1 MIEQSSDI
9 PFAVRVTPSPTLRL
23 GMPMLWKLN
32 RSRRNRIST
41 GPELAV
47 TGLQQKRRT
56 MRYVYVLDMNGEP
69 LMPTCRYGKVRRM
82 LKSGQAKTVDTLPFT
97 IQLLR
102 PTKTRILQPVI
113 AGQDPGRTNIGM
125 AAIRSDGTE
134 LYRAHIETRNKEIA
148 SLMSD
153 RRSFRQASRRGERLA
168 RKRLAKKLYTTVKY
182 LNGRIL
188 PGCKEPLA
196 VKDIINTESR
206 FNNLALMVNT
216 NADDVSDTLF

>member
-32 RSRRNRIST
+32 RSRQDRIST

-47 TGLQQKRRT
+47 PGLQQKRRT
-56 MRYVYVLDMNGEP
+56 MRYVYVLDMNGKP
-69 LMPTCRYGKVRRM
+69 LMPTCRHGKVRRM
-82 LKSGQAKTVDTLPFT
+82 LKSGQAKAVDTLPFT
-97 IQLLR
+97 IQLLK

-125 AAIRSDGTE
+125 AAVRSDGTE
-134 LYRAHIETRNKEIA
+134 LYRAHIETRNKEIV
-148 SLMSD
+148 SLMND

-168 RKRLAKKLYTTVKY
+168 RKRLAKSCIRRP
-182 LNGRIL
+182 NI
-188 PGCKEPLA
+188 
-196 VKDIINTESR
+196 
-206 FNNLALMVNT
+206 
-216 NADDVSDTLF
+216 